1 MIKRLLLLPAAMFLA
16 GVAMAADSVPD
27 YIRYAEDAASA
38 RLEVAIRTF
47 TLPSGQTVDL
57 IGAVHIADREYYQ
70 ELNDR
75 FGTYDAVLFELVG
88 DPRRLTAAPPAAQ
101 SSQPGGGAIGFIQ
114 QTASKYLDLTF
125 QLGAVDYS
133 GANMVHADMSA
144 EEFARQQ
151 QARGESMATL
161 FVRAMQVQASGAF
174 DQAAMNELDTLGLIR
189 ILMSPDA
196 AAEFKKSLAKMFDQM
211 ESVTAAIE
219 GDAGSAILSERN
231 AVALKKLKQVLAD
244 KQQRRIALFYGGAH
258 MPGLEASLTRELNAK
273 TSGEQWLAAWTMKNE
288 EVRARAAQ

>member
-1 MIKRLLLLPAAMFLA
+1 MKALWSLLAFVCLSAP
-16 GVAMAADSVPD
+16 AMAGDSIPD

-38 RLEVAIRTF
+38 RLEVAIKTF
-47 TLPSGQTVDL
+47 ALPSGQTVDL
-57 IGAVHIADREYYQ
+57 IGAVHIADDAYFQ
-70 ELNDR
+70 DLNGR

-88 DPRRLTAAPPAAQ
+88 DPRRLTSAAPAAQ
-101 SSQPGGGAIGFIQ
+101 RFRSGGGAIGFIQ
-114 QTASKYLDLTF
+114 QAASKYLNLTF

-174 DQAAMNELDTLGLIR
+174 DQAAMNELDTLGLLR
-189 ILMSPDA
+189 ILVSPDSA
-196 AAEFKKSLAKMFDQM
+196 TAFKKSLAKMFDQM

-219 GDAGSAILSERN
+219 GEAGSAILSERN
-231 AVALKKLKQVLAD
+231 AVAFKKLEEVLAD
-244 KQQRRIALFYGGAH
+244 RKRRRVALFYGGAH
-258 MPGLEASLTRELNAK
+258 MPGLEALLVGQLKAK
-273 TSGEQWLAAWTMKNE
+273 ASGEQWLAAWTMKK
-288 EVRARAAQ
+288 VPATRVPVSQ